1 MDGFEGGQTFFKVE
15 RLVEEFPI
23 LASILLSLIPLR
35 WLLGRKAWF
44 TTVFLTFAAACLLI
58 EHFTITSPAWWQRS
72 LWMEAFLNSFLMEN
86 QEVVQKPI
94 ELAEL
99 EEVLVNKSLA
109 FMSRA
114 VSTNSPFLLYH
125 AFPGVHTPLLAG
137 ERWRG
142 GGKHGD
148 YGDKVKLV
156 YLENCSQDFFKR

>member
-1 MDGFEGGQTFFKVE
+1 MAIQY
-15 RLVEEFPI
+15 
-23 LASILLSLIPLR
+23 
-35 WLLGRKAWF
+35 F
-44 TTVFLTFAAACLLI
+44 TTQVHNTSSFI
-58 EHFTITSPAWWQRS
+58 ITITSPTWWQRS

-94 ELAEL
+94 NLAEL

-109 FMSRA
+109 FMSKA
-114 VSTNSPFLLYH
+114 VSANSPFLLYH

-148 YGDKVKLV
+148 YGDKVKQIFLD
-156 YLENCSQDFFKR
+156 NFSQAF